1 MEANSGAAFAR
12 SLGSRLNA
20 GKANRHNAL
29 AWNLGIGYEQS
40 SMQLC
45 ITSIISQNEMLRLSH
60 IYFSTLHQCYGF
72 LDINGFNQKVLD
84 RWEKFDSGDP
94 YDPVLCGVAAL
105 GSLFS
110 GGHPSLR
117 ETELVQSAKTA
128 LETTSLLSYPT
139 QDQAAAWVLR
149 ILYLRCTS
157 RPHAA
162 WIASCITMH
171 TIEAI
176 YTREGSETPSRNQ
189 TPAPGAPQDTDT
201 NNRVFWVA
209 WLLNTWIANEYG
221 RSKVKIKGISCD
233 FPSPRAGDSTTDLLY
248 LYHISERLDPDQIF
262 KAKDFEDGIAEIA
275 AFRSPKD
282 GITLSQS
289 NLGFALYRRLRLV
302 SSQISQETSSQMLSL
317 GATGLEAAMR
327 LAEARMPWWH
337 VANVPFQFICVL
349 LVMDT
354 PDSLSHIDIAMR
366 TLEMVAQRFA
376 TPSIEEALKT
386 ARLLVRLSQKRKQED
401 ILLLNKGLRTQP
413 AGEASQMP
421 AEVQSTQQY
430 MQAVTTGSLDLDF
443 NMMNLTSFDWD
454 VFLTTDVPIF
464 DGAIGR

>member
-12 SLGSRLNA
+12 SLSSKLNA
-20 GKANRHNAL
+20 GKANRQNAL

-40 SMQLC
+40 STQLC
-45 ITSIISQNEMLRLSH
+45 ITSIISLSEMLRLSH

-72 LDINGFNQKVLD
+72 LNVDGFNQKVLD

-110 GGHPSLR
+110 GGHPSPR
-117 ETELVQSAKTA
+117 EAELVQSAKTA
-128 LETTSLLSYPT
+128 LETTSILSYPT
-139 QDQAAAWVLR
+139 QEQAAAWVLR
-149 ILYLRCTS
+149 TLYFRCTS

-176 YTREGSETPSRNQ
+176 STTVGSETPLRNQ

-209 WLLNTWIANEYG
+209 GLLNTWIANEYG
-221 RSKVKIKGISCD
+221 RSKVKIKGISYD
-233 FPSPRAGDSTTDLLY
+233 IPSPRAGDFTTDLLY
-248 LYHISERLDPDQIF
+248 LYQISERLDPDQIF

-275 AFRSPKD
+275 AFRSPRD

-289 NLGFALYRRLRLV
+289 NLCFALYRRLRLV
-302 SSQISQETSSQMLSL
+302 NSQISRETSSQILSL
-317 GATGLEAAMR
+317 GVTGLEAVMR
-327 LAEARMPWWH
+327 LAEARLPWWH

-354 PDSLSHIDIAMR
+354 SDALSHIDIAMR
-366 TLEMVAQRFA
+366 TLETVAQRFP
-376 TPSIEEALKT
+376 TPSIDEALRT

-401 ILLLNKGLRTQP
+401 VLLLNKGLRTQP
-413 AGEASQMP
+413 AGEASAMP
-421 AEVQSTQQY
+421 AELQSTQQY
-430 MQAVTTGSLDLDF
+430 MQPVTPGSLDLDL
-443 NMMNLTSFDWD
+443 NMTDLTDCDWD
-454 VFLTTDVPIF
+454 VFLATDVPIF